1 MFSIIVPLFN
11 KSAHIEKCLKS
22 IINQTFTEF
31 EVVVV
36 NDGSTD
42 DSFEKLQEISIANN
56 YSLLII
62 NQENMGVS
70 TARNNGVKAAKYD
83 LIAFL
88 DADDWWE
95 PTYLAEMKSIIET
108 FPKAGI
114 YGSSYYLVKHGIKKI
129 ATIGVAPDFKQGYI
143 NYCEVYA
150 KTLCMPLW
158 TGATII
164 PKAIFDTE
172 SGFKT
177 KLQLG
182 EDFDL
187 WVRIALKY
195 PVVFLNKPL
204 SNYNQDVDNVGRGMT
219 RKLLD
224 KEAFFTFQLSYLEPE
239 EKKNPELKKLLDNL
253 RAVSL
258 EHYFFK
264 KKYSEEVREI
274 ISNIDFRNIQLKT
287 RLTYKLPFPL
297 AKIRFL
303 FYKTAS
309 GLKSKMIKYTH

>member
-1 MFSIIVPLFN
+1 
-11 KSAHIEKCLKS
+11 
-22 IINQTFTEF
+22 
-31 EVVVV
+31 
-36 NDGSTD
+36 
-42 DSFEKLQEISIANN
+42 
-56 YSLLII
+56 
-62 NQENMGVS
+62 
-70 TARNNGVKAAKYD
+70 
-83 LIAFL
+83 
-88 DADDWWE
+88 
-95 PTYLAEMKSIIET
+95 
-108 FPKAGI
+108 
-114 YGSSYYLVKHGIKKI
+114 
-129 ATIGVAPDFKQGYI
+129 
-143 NYCEVYA
+143 
-150 KTLCMPLW
+150 
-158 TGATII
+158 
-164 PKAIFDTE
+164 
-172 SGFKT
+172 
-177 KLQLG
+177 
-182 EDFDL
+182 
-187 WVRIALKY
+187 
-195 PVVFLNKPL
+195 VFLNKPL

-258 EHYFFK
+258 EHYFLK

>member
-1 MFSIIVPLFN
+1 MFSIIVPLYN
-11 KSAHIEKCLKS
+11 KSAYIEKCLHS
-22 IINQTFTEF
+22 IFDQSYADY
-31 EVVVV
+31 EVIIV

-42 DSFEKLQEISIANN
+42 NSLEKVQKFSISHSN
-56 YSLLII
+56 YLKII
-62 NQENMGVS
+62 NQQNMGVS
-70 TARNNGVKAAKYD
+70 AARNNGVKAAKYE

-129 ATIGVAPDFKQGYI
+129 ATIGVALDFKQGYI

-158 TGATII
+158 TGATIL

-204 SNYNQDVDNVGRGMT
+204 SNYNQDVDNVRRGMT
-219 RKLLD
+219 RKLHD

-239 EKKNPELKKLLDNL
+239 EKKNPDLKRLLDNL

-258 EHYFFK
+258 EHYFLN

-274 ISNIDFRNIQLKT
+274 ISNIDFRNIQSKT

>member
-258 EHYFFK
+258 EHYFLK